1 MVPSTPAAEPT
12 LTLLVCT
19 YNRADDLADLLR
31 TALSQQTDGTCTF
44 EILVVDNNSAD
55 GTRLVV
61 DELVARGHTNL
72 RYLFE
77 PRQGKS
83 HALNTGL
90 EAIRTPLYTIADDD
104 FVLPPE
110 WVQNIV
116 DVFRARPDVSF
127 VSGKVLP
134 LWQATVPSWLNRD
147 HWSAVALADYGD
159 HEFEASSA
167 NPVCLLACSFR
178 LADVRAAGG
187 YDTAL
192 GVSAQQV
199 GGVEDLEILQRLWN
213 SGRKGVYVPT
223 ISFQH
228 KVGASR
234 LTKRY
239 HRQWHAGHGRFYAAL
254 RDPAVEDSGARLGDV
269 PGHLYRQAAAAGLAW
284 CAQVL
289 RVNFDRAF
297 LFETRLWFFAG
308 FFRGRRAER
317 RAAGAPGIATEV
329 LGFVRDLARRK
340 LARRT
345 G

>member
-1 MVPSTPAAEPT
+1 MTPSSEPA

-19 YNRADDLADLLR
+19 YNRADDLAELLR
-31 TALSQQTDGTCTF
+31 TALSQQTDGTF
-44 EILVVDNNSAD
+44 AYEILVVDNNSVD
-55 GTRLVV
+55 NTRRVV
-61 DELVARGHTNL
+61 EDLVARGHSNL

-83 HALNTGL
+83 FALNTGL

-110 WVQNIV
+110 WVQRIV
-116 DVFRARPDVSF
+116 DVFRGRPDVSF

-134 LWQATVPSWLNRD
+134 LWQAPVPSWLNRD
-147 HWSAVALADYGD
+147 HWSAVALADYG
-159 HEFEASSA
+159 EQQFEADA
-167 NPVCLLACSFR
+167 NNPVCLLACSFR

-192 GVSAQQV
+192 GVSARQI
-199 GGVEDLEILQRLWN
+199 GGVEDLEILQRLWS

-223 ISFQH
+223 IDFQH

-254 RDPAVEDSGARLGDV
+254 RDPAFENSSMRLFDV
-269 PGHLYRQAAAAGLAW
+269 PGHLYRQAAVTSLAW
-284 CAQVL
+284 CGQVL
-289 RVNFDRAF
+289 RMNFDRAF
-297 LFETRLWFFAG
+297 LFETRLWFLAG
-308 FFRGRRAER
+308 FFRGRLAESR
-317 RAAGAPGIATEV
+317 RAQAV
-329 LGFVRDLARRK
+329 
-340 LARRT
+340 
-345 G
+345 

>member
-1 MVPSTPAAEPT
+1 MAHSTPGAEPI

-31 TALSQQTDGTCTF
+31 TALSQQTDGSFTY
-44 EILVVDNNSAD
+44 EILVVDNNSTDA
-55 GTRLVV
+55 TRRVV
-61 DELVARGHTNL
+61 DEFVARGHTNL

-90 EAIRTPLYTIADDD
+90 EAIRTPLYTIVDDD
-104 FVLPPE
+104 FVLPPG
-110 WVQNIV
+110 WVQRIV

-134 LWQATVPSWLNRD
+134 FWQGTVPSWLNHD

-159 HEFEASSA
+159 REFEASSG
-167 NPVCLLACSFR
+167 NPVCLLACAFR

-192 GVSAQQV
+192 GVSARQI
-199 GGVEDLEILQRLWN
+199 GGVEDLEILQRLWK

-239 HRQWHAGHGRFYAAL
+239 HRRWHAGHGRFYAAL
-254 RDPAVEDSGARLGDV
+254 RDPAFEDSSARLFDV
-269 PGHLYRQAAAAGLAW
+269 PGHVYRQAAESSLSW

-289 RVNFDRAF
+289 RLNFDRAF
-297 LFETRLWFFAG
+297 LFETRLWFCAG
-308 FFRGRRAER
+308 FFRKRLAASRRDQA
-317 RAAGAPGIATEV
+317 V
-329 LGFVRDLARRK
+329 
-340 LARRT
+340 
-345 G
+345 

>member
-1 MVPSTPAAEPT
+1 MAHSTPGSEPI

-19 YNRADDLADLLR
+19 FNRAGDLSELLR
-31 TALSQQTDGTCTF
+31 TALAQETDGTFTY
-44 EILVVDNNSAD
+44 EILVVDNNSTD
-55 GTRLVV
+55 DTRRVV
-61 DELVARGHTNL
+61 DGFRARGHTNV

-90 EAIRTPLYTIADDD
+90 DAIRTPLYTIADDD
-104 FVLPPE
+104 FVLPPD
-110 WVQNIV
+110 WVQRIV
-116 DVFRARPDVSF
+116 DVFRGRPEVSF

-134 LWQATVPSWLNRD
+134 FWQGTVPSWLTQD

-159 HEFEASSA
+159 REFEASAA

-187 YDTAL
+187 YDAAL
-192 GVSAQQV
+192 GVSARQI

-213 SGRKGVYVPT
+213 SGRKGLYVPA
-223 ISFQH
+223 IHFQH

-239 HRQWHAGHGRFYAAL
+239 HRRWHAGHGRFYAAL
-254 RDPAVEDSGARLGDV
+254 REPAFELSSKRVLGV
-269 PGHLYRQAAAAGLAW
+269 PGHVYRQAADAAAAW
-284 CAQVL
+284 CGQVL
-289 RVNFDRAF
+289 RLNFDRAF

-308 FFRGRRAER
+308 FVRSRLAAWRRGQA
-317 RAAGAPGIATEV
+317 V
-329 LGFVRDLARRK
+329 
-340 LARRT
+340 
-345 G
+345 

>member
-1 MVPSTPAAEPT
+1 MAHSTPGAEPI

-19 YNRADDLADLLR
+19 YNRADDLADLLQ
-31 TALSQQTDGTCTF
+31 TALSQQTDGTFTY
-44 EILVVDNNSAD
+44 EVLVVDNNSTD
-55 GTRLVV
+55 GTRRVV
-61 DELVARGHTNL
+61 DEFVARGHTNL

-90 EAIRTPLYTIADDD
+90 DAIRTPLYTIADDD

-110 WVQNIV
+110 WVQRIV
-116 DVFRARPDVSF
+116 DVFRSRPDVSF

-134 LWQATVPSWLNRD
+134 YWQSTVPSWLSQD

-159 HEFEASSA
+159 REFEASSR

-187 YDTAL
+187 YAAAL
-192 GVSAQQV
+192 GVSARQV
-199 GGVEDLEILQRLWN
+199 GGVEDLEILQRLWK
-213 SGRKGVYVPT
+213 SGHRGVYVPT

-239 HRQWHAGHGRFYAAL
+239 HRRWHAGHGRFYAAL
-254 RDPAVEDSGARLGDV
+254 RDPAFEDSSARLFDV
-269 PGHLYRQAAAAGLAW
+269 PGHVYRQAAETSLAW

-289 RVNFDRAF
+289 RLNFDRAF
-297 LFETRLWFFAG
+297 LFETRLWFLAG
-308 FFRGRRAER
+308 FFRERLSASRRDQA
-317 RAAGAPGIATEV
+317 V
-329 LGFVRDLARRK
+329 
-340 LARRT
+340 
-345 G
+345 